1 MAAEGLDEV
10 PLTSGPALRDS
21 LFKWAAFYPGF
32 SSFALDSVNDFVN
45 GLRGLDI
52 ADDFGI
58 DDETSATVAD
68 QDGEPLIML
77 DLSQEVEYGELLEF
91 DSDEF
96 DLDEEFDYGEPLVAE
111 VVLFGGG
118 TGTQICY
125 SNDPCPYNIRR
136 NRNTNLEHKFATVT
150 TRPVHVGSLSL
161 GEAQGPIQTDFPYGD
176 LWGQRRGTPG
186 DLGARRE
193 WPKLD
198 QWVDQ
203 DLGDGLV
210 EDQDENESEN
220 AVGSREATD
229 QVARVTELV
238 EDFAPV
244 QPPQMRGDIRPQ
256 NALLGASNSQTIRLM
271 WIKWMLYTGLV
282 EFNFPGL
289 AGRGR

>member
-1 MAAEGLDEV
+1 MPWERYAHGVRKREPNDPMAMATMRATTMKATRV
-10 PLTSGPALRDS
+10 ASG
-21 LFKWAAFYPGF
+21 
-32 SSFALDSVNDFVN
+32 
-45 GLRGLDI
+45 RGL
-52 ADDFGI
+52 APSKRAAAA
-58 DDETSATVAD
+58 SALA
-68 QDGEPLIML
+68 
-77 DLSQEVEYGELLEF
+77 
-91 DSDEF
+91 
-96 DLDEEFDYGEPLVAE
+96 AA
-111 VVLFGGG
+111 LFLASF
-118 TGTQICY
+118 C
-125 SNDPCPYNIRR
+125 
-136 NRNTNLEHKFATVT
+136 
-150 TRPVHVGSLSL
+150 SL
-161 GEAQGPIQTDFPYGD
+161 GEAQGPIQTDFPYED

-210 EDQDENESEN
+210 DDQDENESEN